1 MVNTDN
7 ASPNDKQTTKLA
19 VFDNSFK
26 KDNHVQ
32 CFNHTIQLST
42 KTLLAP
48 FNTAISHKTTQD
60 DEMVEEDNDQLIPEG
75 DDKDKD
81 DEDNGI
87 DEIDELSES
96 QWAGVLEST
105 AVVHE
110 TVTKV
115 HNHETENVHILDTL
129 LTVGYSNRYNNLHLQ
144 SFI

>member
-1 MVNTDN
+1 
-7 ASPNDKQTTKLA
+7 
-19 VFDNSFK
+19 
-26 KDNHVQ
+26 
-32 CFNHTIQLST
+32 
-42 KTLLAP
+42 
-48 FNTAISHKTTQD
+48 
-60 DEMVEEDNDQLIPEG
+60 MVEEDNDQLILEG

-81 DEDNGI
+81 DEEDNIQGSEDKDNGI